1 MYYRRKGER
10 IMFNEEEFFTYM
22 EKRVGDLSDL
32 MANGVLTI
40 LIMLGGYSLFMFRLE
55 SNLYFLAILGVP
67 LLLRYPTRKWLFQYV
82 SKMFTELLAIRESS
96 IRS

>member
-10 IMFNEEEFFTYM
+10 IMFNEEEFYGYM
-22 EKRVGDLSDL
+22 EKRLGDLAEL

-67 LLLRYPTRKWLFQYV
+67 FLIRYPTRKWLFRYL
-82 SKMFTELLAIRESS
+82 SKMFLELLAIRESS
-96 IRS
+96 I